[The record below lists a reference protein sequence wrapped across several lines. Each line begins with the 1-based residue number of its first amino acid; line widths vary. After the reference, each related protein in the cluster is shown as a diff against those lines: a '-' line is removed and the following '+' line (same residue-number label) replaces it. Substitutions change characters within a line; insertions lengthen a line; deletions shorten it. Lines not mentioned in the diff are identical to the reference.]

1 MMQNRLYK
9 TLLCSASKRIIYSQ
23 QQQRQ
28 FLQNG
33 SVVAMSFVSSS
44 SLSGGVWGRRIFRE
58 SFVDDDVA
66 FQRGRMRSLCCHRCC
81 GNNNNN
87 SEKRGGWN
95 ATTTTNFRRKFTA
108 SSSNHDENEQ
118 YSFAIVGSGPA
129 GMYAADKLLHMKSS
143 SSNSSSSSS
152 SSSSGGNNVLIDAK
166 VDVYEKECFPYGL
179 VRFGVAPDHQA
190 TKNVTNKFDA
200 LLRDERVRL
209 FANVKVGPGGNEN
222 DDDDEGDG
230 GEGNNR
236 GVLRVSTKELLERYS
251 GVVLAHGAADN
262 DRKLQI
268 ENEDTLRGVYGARQ
282 FVNWYNGLPS
292 AAPTRNK
299 EMHEDIVDRLQNKKN
314 GSNVV
319 IVGVGNVTLDCARI
333 LLRSPEELKE
343 TDIASHALEAL
354 EKANVNSVTI
364 VGRRSVAQAKFSP
377 KELREVLN
385 LPDLDVQIDD
395 LEVTEEDIEEMNAS
409 RPRRRAFEVLER
421 AKKEGAATKSDGDDA
436 KGGTRKILRVLFL
449 RSPTGLLPEDDIS
462 SSSSLGFV
470 KIRKNILQGPTGN
483 RQATLSNDQVRDETI
498 LPCDILIRSV
508 GYVGD
513 KLEPNLVPSDK
524 NGTIVHDG
532 LGRVRYNEDSSAS
545 ATGRLYVCGWA
556 KRGASGVIATNV
568 QCAEE
573 TASAIKEDILNGL
586 LKPAAR
592 ILPPPP
598 PNKNLLVT
606 ASEWFKLDAVERGES
621 GREETEEEDVEEKSK
636 SNKKAL
642 NVKSRKP
649 RTKIVDR
656 DRALAIVR
664 ASGASAS

>member
-1 MMQNRLYK
+1 M
-9 TLLCSASKRIIYSQ
+9 
-23 QQQRQ
+23 
-28 FLQNG
+28 
-33 SVVAMSFVSSS
+33 
-44 SLSGGVWGRRIFRE
+44 
-58 SFVDDDVA
+58 
-66 FQRGRMRSLCCHRCC
+66 
-81 GNNNNN
+81 
-87 SEKRGGWN
+87 
-95 ATTTTNFRRKFTA
+95 
-108 SSSNHDENEQ
+108 
-118 YSFAIVGSGPA
+118 
-129 GMYAADKLLHMKSS
+129 
-143 SSNSSSSSS
+143 
-152 SSSSGGNNVLIDAK
+152 K

-209 FANVKVGPGGNEN
+209 FANVKVGSGGNEN
-222 DDDDEGDG
+222 DDD
-230 GEGNNR
+230 GEG
-236 GVLRVSTKELLERYS
+236 LRVSTKELLERYS

-409 RPRRRAFEVLER
+409 RPRRRAFEVLEK

-436 KGGTRKILRVLFL
+436 KGGARKILRVLFL
-449 RSPTGLLPEDDIS
+449 RSPTGLLPEDDTS
-462 SSSSLGFV
+462 SSPSSLGFV

-573 TASAIKEDILNGL
+573 TAEAIKEDILNGL

-598 PNKNLLVT
+598 PNIIT
-606 ASEWFKLDAVERGES
+606 ASKWFKLDAVERGES
-621 GREETEEEDVEEKSK
+621 DREETEEEDVEEKSE

-642 NVKSRKP
+642 NVRSRKP

-664 ASGASAS
+664 AAAS

>member
-1 MMQNRLYK
+1 MLQNRLRK
-9 TLLCSASKRIIYSQ
+9 TLLCSASKLRICSRRQ
-23 QQQRQ
+23 EQQ

-33 SVVAMSFVSSS
+33 VVAMSFVSFSS
-44 SLSGGVWGRRIFRE
+44 FSGGVWGRRRVIRE

-66 FQRGRMRSLCCHRCC
+66 FHWGRMRSLCCHPC
-81 GNNNNN
+81 GNNDNIN
-87 SEKRGGWN
+87 SEKSGGSKN
-95 ATTTTNFRRKFTA
+95 ATTTTTFRRKFTSA
-108 SSSNHDENEQ
+108 SSDENEQ

-129 GMYAADKLLHMKSS
+129 GMYAADKLLHMKS
-143 SSNSSSSSS
+143 NSSSSSS
-152 SSSSGGNNVLIDAK
+152 SNNNNNTVLIDAK

-209 FANVKVGPGGNEN
+209 FANVKVGSGGNEN
-222 DDDDEGDG
+222 DDD
-230 GEGNNR
+230 GEG
-236 GVLRVSTKELLERYS
+236 LRVSTKELLERYS

-292 AAPTRNK
+292 AAPMRNK

-409 RPRRRAFEVLER
+409 RPRRRAFEVLEK

-462 SSSSLGFV
+462 SSPSSLGFV

-573 TASAIKEDILNGL
+573 TAEAIKEDILNGL

-598 PNKNLLVT
+598 SNTIT
-606 ASEWFKLDAVERGES
+606 ASKWFKLDAVERGES
-621 GREETEEEDVEEKSK
+621 DREETEEEDVEEKSE

-642 NVKSRKP
+642 NVRSRKP

-664 ASGASAS
+664 AAAS

>member
-1 MMQNRLYK
+1 M
-9 TLLCSASKRIIYSQ
+9 
-23 QQQRQ
+23 
-28 FLQNG
+28 
-33 SVVAMSFVSSS
+33 
-44 SLSGGVWGRRIFRE
+44 GRRRVIRE

-66 FQRGRMRSLCCHRCC
+66 FHWGRMRSLCCHPC
-81 GNNNNN
+81 GNNDNIN
-87 SEKRGGWN
+87 SEKSGGSKN
-95 ATTTTNFRRKFTA
+95 ATTTTTFRRKFTSA
-108 SSSNHDENEQ
+108 SSDENEQ

-129 GMYAADKLLHMKSS
+129 GMYAADKLLHMKS
-143 SSNSSSSSS
+143 NSSSSSS
-152 SSSSGGNNVLIDAK
+152 SSNNNTVLIDAK

-222 DDDDEGDG
+222 DDDDEG
-230 GEGNNR
+230 
-236 GVLRVSTKELLERYS
+236 LRVSTKELLERYS

-292 AAPTRNK
+292 AAPMRNK

-409 RPRRRAFEVLER
+409 RPRRRAFEVLEK

-462 SSSSLGFV
+462 SSPSSLGFV

-573 TASAIKEDILNGL
+573 TAEAIKEDILNGL

-598 PNKNLLVT
+598 SNTIT
-606 ASEWFKLDAVERGES
+606 ASKWFKLDAVERGES
-621 GREETEEEDVEEKSK
+621 DREETEEEDVEEKSE

-642 NVKSRKP
+642 NVRSRKP

-664 ASGASAS
+664 AAAS

>member
-1 MMQNRLYK
+1 MMQNRLRK
-9 TLLCSASKRIIYSQ
+9 TLLCSASKLRIYSRRQEQ
-23 QQQRQ
+23 QFQ
-28 FLQNG
+28 QNG
-33 SVVAMSFVSSS
+33 VVAMSFVSFSS
-44 SLSGGVWGRRIFRE
+44 FSGGVWGRRRVIRE

-66 FQRGRMRSLCCHRCC
+66 FHWGRLRSLCCHPC
-81 GNNNNN
+81 GNNDNIN
-87 SEKRGGWN
+87 SEKSGGSKN
-95 ATTTTNFRRKFTA
+95 ATTTTTFRRKFTSA
-108 SSSNHDENEQ
+108 SSDENEQ

-129 GMYAADKLLHMKSS
+129 GMYAADKLLHMKS
-143 SSNSSSSSS
+143 NSSSSSS
-152 SSSSGGNNVLIDAK
+152 SSSNNNTVLIDAK

-200 LLRDERVRL
+200 LLRDGRVRL

-222 DDDDEGDG
+222 DDDDEG
-230 GEGNNR
+230 
-236 GVLRVSTKELLERYS
+236 LRVSTKELLERYS

-292 AAPTRNK
+292 AAPMRNK

-409 RPRRRAFEVLER
+409 RPRRRAFEVLEK

-462 SSSSLGFV
+462 SSPSSLGFV

-573 TASAIKEDILNGL
+573 TAEAIKEDILNGL

-598 PNKNLLVT
+598 SNTIT
-606 ASEWFKLDAVERGES
+606 ASKWFKLDAVERGES
-621 GREETEEEDVEEKSK
+621 DREETEEEDVEEKSE

-642 NVKSRKP
+642 NVRSRKP

-664 ASGASAS
+664 AAAS

>member
-1 MMQNRLYK
+1 MQNRCK
-9 TLLCSASKRIIYSQ
+9 TLLCSASKLRIYSRRQ
-23 QQQRQ
+23 EQQ

-33 SVVAMSFVSSS
+33 VVAMSFVSSS
-44 SLSGGVWGRRIFRE
+44 SLSGGVWGRSRVIRE

-81 GNNNNN
+81 GNNDNNNN
-87 SEKRGGWN
+87 SEKKRGRWN
-95 ATTTTNFRRKFTA
+95 ATTTTTYRRKFTSA
-108 SSSNHDENEQ
+108 SSDENEQ

-129 GMYAADKLLHMKSS
+129 GMYAADKLLHMK
-143 SSNSSSSSS
+143 NSSSSSS
-152 SSSSGGNNVLIDAK
+152 SNNNNVLIDAK

-209 FANVKVGPGGNEN
+209 FANVKVGSGGNES
-222 DDDDEGDG
+222 DDDE
-230 GEGNNR
+230 EE
-236 GVLRVSTKELLERYS
+236 LCVSTKELLERYS

-292 AAPTRNK
+292 AAPMRNK

-409 RPRRRAFEVLER
+409 RPRRRAFEVLEK
-421 AKKEGAATKSDGDDA
+421 AKKEGAATEPDGDDA
-436 KGGTRKILRVLFL
+436 KCSTRKILRVLFL

-462 SSSSLGFV
+462 SSPSSLGFV

-545 ATGRLYVCGWA
+545 AIGRLYVCGWA

-573 TASAIKEDILNGL
+573 TAAAIKEDILNGL

-598 PNKNLLVT
+598 PNTIT
-606 ASEWFKLDAVERGES
+606 ASKWFKLDAVERGEN
-621 GREETEEEDVEEKSK
+621 GNREETEEEDVEEKSE
-636 SNKKAL
+636 SKKAL
-642 NVKSRKP
+642 NVRSRKP

-664 ASGASAS
+664 AAAS

>member
-1 MMQNRLYK
+1 MQNRLRK
-9 TLLCSASKRIIYSQ
+9 TLLCSASKLRIYSRRQ
-23 QQQRQ
+23 EQQ

-33 SVVAMSFVSSS
+33 VVSMSFVSSS
-44 SLSGGVWGRRIFRE
+44 SSFSGGVWGRRRVIRE

-66 FQRGRMRSLCCHRCC
+66 FHWGRLRSLCCHPC
-81 GNNNNN
+81 GNNDNIN
-87 SEKRGGWN
+87 SEKSGGSKN
-95 ATTTTNFRRKFTA
+95 ATTTTTFRRKFTSA
-108 SSSNHDENEQ
+108 SSDENEQ

-129 GMYAADKLLHMKSS
+129 GMYAADKLLHMKS
-143 SSNSSSSSS
+143 NSSSSSS
-152 SSSSGGNNVLIDAK
+152 SSSSNNNTLLIDAK

-209 FANVKVGPGGNEN
+209 FANVKVGPGSNEN
-222 DDDDEGDG
+222 DDDDKG
-230 GEGNNR
+230 
-236 GVLRVSTKELLERYS
+236 LRVSTKELLERYS

-292 AAPTRNK
+292 AAPMQNK

-409 RPRRRAFEVLER
+409 RPRRRAFEVLEK

-462 SSSSLGFV
+462 SSPSSLGFV

-573 TASAIKEDILNGL
+573 TAEAIKEDILNGL

-598 PNKNLLVT
+598 SNTIT
-606 ASEWFKLDAVERGES
+606 ASKWFKLDAVERGES
-621 GREETEEEDVEEKSK
+621 DREETEEEDVEEKSE

-642 NVKSRKP
+642 NVRSRKP

-664 ASGASAS
+664 AAAS

>member
-1 MMQNRLYK
+1 MMQNRLRK
-9 TLLCSASKRIIYSQ
+9 TLLCSASKLRIYSRRQEQ
-23 QQQRQ
+23 Q
-28 FLQNG
+28 FHQNG
-33 SVVAMSFVSSS
+33 VVAMSFVSFSS
-44 SLSGGVWGRRIFRE
+44 FSGGVWGRRRVIRE

-66 FQRGRMRSLCCHRCC
+66 FHWGRMRSLCCHPC
-81 GNNNNN
+81 GNNDNIN
-87 SEKRGGWN
+87 SEKSGGSKN
-95 ATTTTNFRRKFTA
+95 ATTTTTFRRKFTSA
-108 SSSNHDENEQ
+108 SSDENEQ

-129 GMYAADKLLHMKSS
+129 GMYAADKLLHMKS
-143 SSNSSSSSS
+143 NSSSSSS
-152 SSSSGGNNVLIDAK
+152 SSNNNTALIDAK

-209 FANVKVGPGGNEN
+209 FANVKVGSVGNEN
-222 DDDDEGDG
+222 DDD
-230 GEGNNR
+230 GEG
-236 GVLRVSTKELLERYS
+236 LRVSTKELLERYS

-292 AAPTRNK
+292 AAPMRNK

-409 RPRRRAFEVLER
+409 RPRRRAFEVLEK

-462 SSSSLGFV
+462 SSPSSLGFV

-524 NGTIVHDG
+524 KGTIVHDG

-573 TASAIKEDILNGL
+573 TAEAIKEDILNGL

-598 PNKNLLVT
+598 SNTIT
-606 ASEWFKLDAVERGES
+606 ASKWFKLDAVERGES
-621 GREETEEEDVEEKSK
+621 DREETEEEDVEEKSE

-642 NVKSRKP
+642 NVRSRKP

-664 ASGASAS
+664 AAAS

>member
-1 MMQNRLYK
+1 MMQNRLRK
-9 TLLCSASKRIIYSQ
+9 TLLCSASKLRICSRRQEQ
-23 QQQRQ
+23 Q
-28 FLQNG
+28 FHQNG
-33 SVVAMSFVSSS
+33 VVAMSFVSFSS
-44 SLSGGVWGRRIFRE
+44 FSGGVWGRRRVIRE

-66 FQRGRMRSLCCHRCC
+66 FHWGRMRSLCCHPC
-81 GNNNNN
+81 GNNDNIN
-87 SEKRGGWN
+87 SEKSGGSKN
-95 ATTTTNFRRKFTA
+95 ATTTTTFRRKFTSA
-108 SSSNHDENEQ
+108 SSDENEQ

-129 GMYAADKLLHMKSS
+129 GMYAADKLLHMKS
-143 SSNSSSSSS
+143 NSSSSSS
-152 SSSSGGNNVLIDAK
+152 SSSNNNTALIDAK

-209 FANVKVGPGGNEN
+209 FANVKVGSVGNEN
-222 DDDDEGDG
+222 DDD
-230 GEGNNR
+230 GEG
-236 GVLRVSTKELLERYS
+236 LRVSTKELLERYS

-292 AAPTRNK
+292 AAPMRNK

-409 RPRRRAFEVLER
+409 RPRRRAFEVLEK

-462 SSSSLGFV
+462 SSPSSLGFV

-573 TASAIKEDILNGL
+573 TAEAIKEDILNGL

-598 PNKNLLVT
+598 SNTIT
-606 ASEWFKLDAVERGES
+606 ASKWFKLDAVERGES
-621 GREETEEEDVEEKSK
+621 DREETEEEDVEEKSE

-642 NVKSRKP
+642 NVRSRKP

-664 ASGASAS
+664 AAAS

>member
-1 MMQNRLYK
+1 MMQNRLRK
-9 TLLCSASKRIIYSQ
+9 TLLCSASKLRIYSRRQEQ
-23 QQQRQ
+23 Q
-28 FLQNG
+28 FHQN

-44 SLSGGVWGRRIFRE
+44 SSFSGGVWGRRRVIRE

-66 FQRGRMRSLCCHRCC
+66 FHWGRMRSLCCHPC
-81 GNNNNN
+81 GNNDNN
-87 SEKRGGWN
+87 SEKKRGGWN
-95 ATTTTNFRRKFTA
+95 ATTTTTFRRKFTSA
-108 SSSNHDENEQ
+108 SSDENEQ

-129 GMYAADKLLHMKSS
+129 GMYAADKLLHMKS
-143 SSNSSSSSS
+143 NSSSSSS
-152 SSSSGGNNVLIDAK
+152 SSSNNNTVLIDAK

-190 TKNVTNKFDA
+190 TKNVANKFDA

-222 DDDDEGDG
+222 DDDDEG
-230 GEGNNR
+230 
-236 GVLRVSTKELLERYS
+236 LRVSTKELLERYS

-292 AAPTRNK
+292 AAPMRNK

-409 RPRRRAFEVLER
+409 RPRRRAFEVLEK

-462 SSSSLGFV
+462 SSPSSLGFV

-573 TASAIKEDILNGL
+573 TAEAIKEDILNGL

-598 PNKNLLVT
+598 SNTIT
-606 ASEWFKLDAVERGES
+606 ASKWFKLDAVERGES
-621 GREETEEEDVEEKSK
+621 DREETEEEDVEEKSE

-642 NVKSRKP
+642 NVRSRKP

-664 ASGASAS
+664 AAAS